1 MNVAHICISALLL
14 LGSLSAETPGEWAGE
29 AERLIRSGKP
39 QEGLAALTKAAESP
53 GASAQSEDRIGFLFA
68 VLGRQSEATAHFEKS
83 LSFNRDYAPAHY
95 HLGVARWLAK
105 DQKGGLPELEKA
117 VRLSPS
123 VFDYRFRLGSAY
135 LEMGQYEKAVTE
147 LQEAVA
153 IDKTQ
158 SAAWSALA
166 QARNGY
172 AALLI
177 GTREPER
184 AIEQSQKV
192 LAHDPANDTAQMNI
206 GYAYLKMGEFNK
218 AEKAYRTATANDP
231 KSPAAHYDLAISLKM
246 QDQLES
252 AQKELQEAIRLDPS
266 LAEAHYTLGITYW
279 QSGDF
284 AATVREMKAALAIR
298 ANYAEAHYML
308 GIVLK
313 QTGDLDGALT
323 ELKEAIRLDPT
334 TPGPFNTLGQ
344 ILRIKGDKQGSE
356 EAFAAGARLKREK
369 EGELANSLE
378 QGMRGGTFP
387 KPLTAPA
394 R

>member
-1 MNVAHICISALLL
+1 MA
-14 LGSLSAETPGEWAGE
+14 
-29 AERLIRSGKP
+29 
-39 QEGLAALTKAAESP
+39 
-53 GASAQSEDRIGFLFA
+53 IG
-68 VLGRQSEATAHFEKS
+68 
-83 LSFNRDYAPAHY
+83 
-95 HLGVARWLAK
+95 
-105 DQKGGLPELEKA
+105 
-117 VRLSPS
+117 
-123 VFDYRFRLGSAY
+123 
-135 LEMGQYEKAVTE
+135 
-147 LQEAVA
+147 
-153 IDKTQ
+153 
-158 SAAWSALA
+158 
-166 QARNGY
+166 
-172 AALLI
+172 
-177 GTREPER
+177 
-184 AIEQSQKV
+184 QSQKV

-218 AEKAYRTATANDP
+218 AEKAYRTAATNDP
-231 KSPAAHYDLAISLKM
+231 KIARPLTTTWLSRSRCKIDWNPHRKNCRKPSG
-246 QDQLES
+246 S
-252 AQKELQEAIRLDPS
+252 IRPLR
-266 LAEAHYTLGITYW
+266 EAHYTLGITYW

-298 ANYAEAHYML
+298 ADYAEAHYML

-313 QTGDLDGALT
+313 QTGDLDGALA

-387 KPLTAPA
+387 KPLTGPA